1 MIFLLFL
8 ILKKREEVKEDA
20 WLGIGSLTAAE
31 ARTLERRTTEND
43 WSLLFQFLYLNM
55 ANQGRGIQKEVHPVP
70 LDVDHCLR
78 DVCGYVSAP
87 IQWTVQLMGGLFGI
101 HTTASEDFFLGP
113 TTTGQQEPLRILS
126 GFKQQQQHC
135 QLPPKHPKLWGRI
148 CRCEGMGAG

>member
-55 ANQGRGIQKEVHPVP
+55 ANQGRGI
-70 LDVDHCLR
+70 
-78 DVCGYVSAP
+78 
-87 IQWTVQLMGGLFGI
+87 
-101 HTTASEDFFLGP
+101 
-113 TTTGQQEPLRILS
+113 
-126 GFKQQQQHC
+126 
-135 QLPPKHPKLWGRI
+135 
-148 CRCEGMGAG
+148 